1 MNKVGLAALL
11 ALIFALGFLGVREPS
26 GREYAA
32 ENRDYFVRSDAAEN
46 CDGRA
51 NLAVKKW
58 WWSSCA
64 FKSWASAVSVVTG
77 TLDFANHDVRIINGN
92 GATYNEGI
100 DITSPWVGGGRL
112 IFDFG
117 GGGLAPEKYIAFSIR
132 VAIPTLII
140 IQNGTLSSGGTG
152 IAHSGS
158 GILRFG
164 NGLTIGKTVGYQAIA
179 SATGARISA
188 VGVEFNVAG
197 GGRSGLV
204 AADGGQFNANHAKI
218 TCLGDVEYARE
229 GFAYA
234 ERPGSILT
242 LGRTKF
248 EGCENMKGRKYF
260 GLGLALIDVLE
271 GGEDFLPGDKP
282 GDLQTGAQY
291 R

>member
-1 MNKVGLAALL
+1 MKLRGLIL
-11 ALIFALGFLGVREPS
+11 AFVLAYTPATARDAREFLS
-26 GREYAA
+26 KD
-32 ENRDYFVRSDAAEN
+32 RDYFVRSDAAEN

-51 NLAVKKW
+51 NVAQKKW

-64 FKSWASAVSVVTG
+64 FKHWNEAIEVVTA
-77 TLDFANHDVRIINGN
+77 LDFGNHDVRVINGD

-100 DITSPWVGGGRL
+100 EIKSPWVGGGRL
-112 IFDFG
+112 IFDLG
-117 GGGLAPEKYIAFSIR
+117 GGGLAPEKYIAFSVR

-140 IQNGTLSSGGTG
+140 IQNGTISSGGTG

-158 GILRFG
+158 GLLRFG
-164 NGLTIGKTVGYQAIA
+164 EGLTIGKAAGYQAIA
-179 SATGARISA
+179 SAPGARISA
-188 VGVEFNVAG
+188 VGMPFNVAG

-218 TCLGDVEYARE
+218 TCLGDVTYAGE
-229 GFAYA
+229 AFAYA

-271 GGEDFLPGDKP
+271 GGEDFLPGDRP